1 MVNSNVIPVDTQ
13 FLNEPVKIELI
24 LTKARHLSQDKINV
38 MAKHLGIKS
47 KAKSLKTILEE
58 WKKSKNFNWDTFF
71 RALVIM
77 NEKEI
82 KASII
87 GEL

>member
-1 MVNSNVIPVDTQ
+1 
-13 FLNEPVKIELI
+13 
-24 LTKARHLSQDKINV
+24 
-38 MAKHLGIKS
+38 MAKHLGIKQN
-47 KAKSLKTILEE
+47 KAKSLKTLLEE

-71 RALVIM
+71 NTLVNM
-77 NEKEI
+77 NEEEL